1 VEAGILAPGRGYLR
15 RGCLVAAFLLFS
27 CLHTYPTSSSQ
38 DISHLQPRI
47 NGAVDYLTKRFN
59 PSLSLI
65 CESDDPGKHWLAEE
79 FTDFKW
85 GYRQT
90 YWLYSDNLFA
100 AYALEPFR
108 PDISDRIKSALRRY
122 SIPPSGLFEV
132 VTGDHIPTIRDAVD
146 YIVESSTEYVI
157 MARRHDSS
165 IVSYGL
171 YADLMCY
178 RALQFFLLGRIN
190 EAHRLFRQAVAL
202 WSDKGL
208 NDWSFTIV
216 DGFYSNQK
224 LALLL
229 YTSRVLM
236 MNPTT
241 LADMERH
248 LWGMQQHDGG
258 LAALSDPLGK
268 AMGSSNTETTAL
280 ALLIYNDSLISLV
293 QSRSQM
299 SNGLFA
305 GVSAVSFL
313 FLVVTVAVFAP
324 CLRRG
329 KSDSSGH

>member
-1 VEAGILAPGRGYLR
+1 LAPGRSYVKR
-15 RGCLVAAFLLFS
+15 VCLVAAFLLFS
-27 CLHTYPTSSSQ
+27 CLPTYPTSSSQ
-38 DISHLQPRI
+38 NLPDLQTRI
-47 NGAVDYLTKRFN
+47 DGAVDYLTKRFN

-65 CESDDPGKHWLAEE
+65 CESDDLGKHWLAGE

-132 VTGDHIPTIRDAVD
+132 VTGDPISTIRNAVD

-178 RALQFFLLGRIN
+178 RALQFFLLGRIS

-202 WSDKGL
+202 WSDRGL

-236 MNPTT
+236 MNP
-241 LADMERH
+241 APFANMEGH
-248 LWGMQQHDGG
+248 LWGMQQPDRG
-258 LAALSDPLGK
+258 LAALSDPMGK
-268 AMGSSNTETTAL
+268 PMGSSNTETTAL
-280 ALLIYNDSLISLV
+280 ALLIYNDSLIGLV
-293 QSRSQM
+293 QSRSRM
-299 SNGLFA
+299 RNGLFT
-305 GVSAVSFL
+305 GVFIVSFL

-329 KSDSSGH
+329 KSSSRGC